1 MSLVT
6 PQRLRAIYTMLCVMP
21 PFNRWGLPEPK
32 LLKFSVL
39 TGDDHAEYSVD
50 FKDRPEIAVNA
61 DTHLTLAQVIESV
74 AHEMVHL
81 RQDALERL
89 PDRHERQHNA
99 EFRKMA
105 RSVCQQLGFDV
116 QRF

>member
-6 PQRLRAIYTMLCVMP
+6 PARLRAIYTMLLAMP
-21 PFNRWGLPEPK
+21 PFDKWGLPEPTAIR
-32 LLKFSVL
+32 FSVL
-39 TGDDHAEYSVD
+39 RGADCAEYSTD
-50 FKDRPEIAVNA
+50 WKDRPEISVNM
-61 DTHLTLAQVIESV
+61 DLHIWLDQVVESV

-89 PDRHERQHNA
+89 PERHERQHNA
-99 EFRKMA
+99 EFRKLA
-105 RSVCQQLGFDV
+105 RVVCQSLGFDV